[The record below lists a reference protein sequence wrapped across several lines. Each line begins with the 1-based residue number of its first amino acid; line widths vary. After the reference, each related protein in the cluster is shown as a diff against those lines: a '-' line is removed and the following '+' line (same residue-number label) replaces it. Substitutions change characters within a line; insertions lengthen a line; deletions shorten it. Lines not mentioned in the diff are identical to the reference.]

1 MYIKDRKKDST
12 RHTTVTLRASCLAL
26 LKANGENVNQLTNE
40 LLHDYCKRL
49 QHGSITH
56 AHAESRRSKWR
67 ETQPSIKVNL
77 RLRSDLV
84 DYLKIN
90 DFSVGG
96 VVRRQLL
103 EYCDAITTLTDG
115 DGGGDGAAPEAAERS
130 EAWNCRECRHLS
142 DEDGQCEHPDAPPC
156 DADKADR
163 PADRPAGQTQY
174 ESRRWGVAQF
184 VRATKQTANTKCR
197 HCILQRSPEDCDS
210 APCKPS
216 EREDGQDGY
225 YTIQQM
231 PGR

>member
-1 MYIKDRKKDST
+1 MYIKERKKDST

-56 AHAESRRSKWR
+56 AHAESRRSRWR

-84 DYLKIN
+84 EYLKIN

-96 VVRRQLL
+96 VVRLQLL
-103 EYCDAITTLTDG
+103 EYCDAITTLADC

-130 EAWNCRECRHLS
+130 EAWNCRECRHQS
-142 DEDGQCEHPDAPPC
+142 DED
-156 DADKADR
+156 KAD
-163 PADRPAGQTQY
+163 QTQY
-174 ESRRWGVAQF
+174 DSRRWGIVQF
-184 VRATKQTANTKCR
+184 VRTTKQTATSKCR

-210 APCKPS
+210 APCKPD

>member
-40 LLHDYCKRL
+40 LLHDYCQRL

-56 AHAESRRSKWR
+56 AHAESRRSRWR

-84 DYLKIN
+84 DYLMMN

-96 VVRRQLL
+96 VVRLLLL

-115 DGGGDGAAPEAAERS
+115 DGGEGAAPEAAERS

-142 DEDGQCEHPDAPPC
+142 EEDGQCEHPDAPPC
-156 DADKADR
+156 DEDQ
-163 PADRPAGQTQY
+163 AGQAQY
-174 ESRRWGVAQF
+174 NSRTWGAVQF
-184 VRATKQTANTKCR
+184 VRTTKQTATTKCR

-216 EREDGQDGY
+216 EREDRQDGY